1 MTKRLLVLIPPSQG
15 KSQGGRRRSKAGV
28 FDEALEGSRRE
39 VLSALGDFVARALP
53 RELEVAF
60 NARGELLE
68 RAVEATNE
76 VLFGRALLAPAWR
89 RYEGIVWNHLD
100 PDSLTPALRRRILVP
115 SGLYGLLSSE
125 DPIADYRL
133 RMNVRL
139 KPLPSL
145 AQFWRP
151 IVTPLLFERAKSS
164 TIVNFLPQEHAAS
177 IDFDSLA
184 ESHHVV
190 DVHFVAND
198 EKRAVGHDAKA
209 VKGVLARHVLTDGL
223 ETIESVRWR
232 GWSVRREG
240 SDVYVAAPQ

>member
-1 MTKRLLVLIPPSQG
+1 VTKRLLVLIPPSLG
-15 KSQGGRRRSKAGV
+15 KSLGGRRVGKEGV
-28 FDEALEGSRRE
+28 FDVMLDEPRRQ
-39 VLSALGDFVARALP
+39 VLTALGDFVSRAAP
-53 RELEVAF
+53 RELEMIF

-68 RAVEATNE
+68 RAIQASKDV
-76 VLFGRALLAPAWR
+76 VSGRALVAPAWR

-100 PDSLTPALRRRILVP
+100 PASLTPAHRRRVLVP
-115 SGLYGLLSSE
+115 SGLYGLLTSE

-151 IVTPLLFERAKSS
+151 IVTPLLKDRAKNT

-177 IDFDSLA
+177 VDFRTLA
-184 ESHHVV
+184 ESHRVV
-190 DVHFVAND
+190 NVHFVAND

-209 VKGVLARHVLTDGL
+209 VKGVLARHVLTNGL
-223 ETIESVRWR
+223 DAIDSVQWR
-232 GWSVRREG
+232 GWRVRRQG
-240 SDVYVAAPQ
+240 SDVVVAAP

>member
-1 MTKRLLVLIPPSQG
+1 MLYEPRRQVLV
-15 KSQGGRRRSKAGV
+15 
-28 FDEALEGSRRE
+28 
-39 VLSALGDFVARALP
+39 ALGDFVTRAAP
-53 RELEVAF
+53 RELEVTF
-60 NARGELLE
+60 NARGVLLE
-68 RAVEATNE
+68 RAIQATNA
-76 VLFGRALLAPAWR
+76 VVSGSAPVTPAWR

-100 PDSLTPALRRRILVP
+100 PTSLTPAQRRRVIVP

-151 IVTPLLFERAKSS
+151 LVTPLLRDRAKNQ

-177 IDFDSLA
+177 VDFHRLG
-184 ESHHVV
+184 ESNDVV
-190 DVHFVAND
+190 NVHFVASD

-209 VKGVLARHVLTDGL
+209 IKGVLARHVLTEGL
-223 ETIESVRWR
+223 DEIESVEWR
-232 GWSVRREG
+232 GWCVRREG
-240 SDVYVAAPQ
+240 SDVVVAAP

>member
-1 MTKRLLVLIPPSQG
+1 MTKRPLVLIPPSLG
-15 KSQGGRRRSKAGV
+15 KSLGGLRRSKEGV
-28 FDEALEGSRRE
+28 FDVVLGEPRRQ
-39 VLSALGDFVARALP
+39 VLMALGDFVNRATP
-53 RELEVAF
+53 RELEVTF
-60 NARGELLE
+60 GARGELLE
-68 RAVEATNE
+68 RALHATND
-76 VLFGRALLAPAWR
+76 VVSGRAFVAPAWR

-100 PDSLTPALRRRILVP
+100 PVSLTPAQRRRVLVP

-151 IVTPLLFERAKSS
+151 VVTPLLKDRTKNT

-177 IDFDSLA
+177 VDFHSLA
-184 ESHHVV
+184 ESRHVV
-190 DVHFVAND
+190 NVHFVAND

-223 ETIESVRWR
+223 DAIELVEWR
-232 GWSVRREG
+232 DWRVRRQG
-240 SDVYVAAPQ
+240 SDVFVTAP

>member
-1 MTKRLLVLIPPSQG
+1 VTKRLLVLIPPSLG
-15 KSQGGRRRSKAGV
+15 KSLGGRRHSKEGV
-28 FDEALEGSRRE
+28 FDV
-39 VLSALGDFVARALP
+39 VLDEPRHQVLLALGDFVARATP
-53 RELEVAF
+53 RELGVTF

-76 VLFGRALLAPAWR
+76 VVLGRALLAPAWR
-89 RYEGIVWNHLD
+89 RYEGIVWSHLD
-100 PDSLTPALRRRILVP
+100 PVSLTPAQRRRVLVP

-125 DPIADYRL
+125 DSIADYRL

-151 IVTPLLFERAKSS
+151 IVTPLLKDRAKST

-177 IDFDSLA
+177 VDFQSLA
-184 ESHHVV
+184 ESHHIVN
-190 DVHFVAND
+190 VHFVGND

-209 VKGVLARHVLTDGL
+209 IKGVLARHVLTDGL
-223 ETIESVRWR
+223 DAIESVAWR
-232 GWSVRREG
+232 GWRVRRQG
-240 SDVYVAAPQ
+240 SDVFVAAP

>member
-1 MTKRLLVLIPPSQG
+1 MTKRLLVLIPPSLG
-15 KSQGGRRRSKAGV
+15 KSLGGRRRSKEGV
-28 FDEALEGSRRE
+28 FDVVLDEPRHQ
-39 VLSALGDFVARALP
+39 VLSALSDFVARATA
-53 RELEVAF
+53 RELEATF

-68 RAVEATNE
+68 RALQATNDL
-76 VLFGRALLAPAWR
+76 VLGRALLAPAWR

-100 PDSLTPALRRRILVP
+100 PVSLTTPQRRRVLVP
-115 SGLYGLLSSE
+115 SGLYGILSSE

-151 IVTPLLFERAKSS
+151 IVTPLLKDRAR
-164 TIVNFLPQEHAAS
+164 TTTFVNFLPQEHAAS
-177 IDFDSLA
+177 VDFHSLA

-190 DVHFVAND
+190 NVHFVAND

-209 VKGVLARHVLTDGL
+209 IKGVLVRYVITDGL
-223 ETIESVRWR
+223 DAIELVEWR
-232 GWSVRREG
+232 GWRVRRRG
-240 SDVYVAAPQ
+240 SDVFVTAP